1 MNDIQEA
8 SYESNSDTAKH
19 FLLNISCTMSDRA
32 ATEKKFHKLLEEART
47 DLLRQLYENWDLL
60 SNSEQEEIRN
70 IQTIKLQHG

>member
-1 MNDIQEA
+1 
-8 SYESNSDTAKH
+8 
-19 FLLNISCTMSDRA
+19 MSDRA

-70 IQTIKLQHG
+70 IQTIKLKHG